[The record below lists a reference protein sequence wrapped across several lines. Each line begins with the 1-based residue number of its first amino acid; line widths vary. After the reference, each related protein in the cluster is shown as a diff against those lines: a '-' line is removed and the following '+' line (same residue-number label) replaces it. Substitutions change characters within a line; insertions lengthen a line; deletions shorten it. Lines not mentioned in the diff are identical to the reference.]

1 MSKSKE
7 KILADTINYL
17 NFYKDHY
24 NYTISE
30 NEIAGFKSPPLSKQ
44 KPVKI
49 KIASPAEDKLKDKLN
64 VALNPEAESIGIK
77 ESIDDFYQSEK
88 ESWMDCSTLDAF
100 ANEIKDCPKC
110 KILAETRKQVV
121 FGTGNPD
128 ADVVVVGE
136 APGADEDEQ
145 GKPFVG
151 RAGKLLTDILKAINF
166 TREEVYICNI
176 LKCRPPGNRNPL
188 PEEIMN
194 CEPYLFKQLEIIK
207 PKMILA
213 VGAFAA
219 QTLLKSKETLG
230 KMRGKFHTYNGI
242 KMMVTFH
249 PAALLRNPGWK
260 KPTWEDVQLFRAE
273 YDRMKTK

>member
-1 MSKSKE
+1 MNNDKN
-7 KILADTINYL
+7 KILNDTINYL
-17 NFYKDHY
+17 KFYNEHY
-24 NYTISE
+24 NYSISQIE
-30 NEIAGFKSPPLSKQ
+30 MKEHSKDNSLFQQDEVKEKYKSVSDVEIFKL
-44 KPVKI
+44 
-49 KIASPAEDKLKDKLN
+49 KLKDEEVTVVKDAGRNSFQSTKEDWMECKTL
-64 VALNPEAESIGIK
+64 EAFSH
-77 ESIDDFYQSEK
+77 
-88 ESWMDCSTLDAF
+88 
-100 ANEIKDCPKC
+100 EIKNCPKC
-110 KILAETRKQVV
+110 KILFETRKQVV

-128 ADVVVVGE
+128 ANVVVVGE

-166 TREEVYICNI
+166 NRDEVYICNI

-188 PEEIMN
+188 PDEIVN
-194 CEPYLFKQLEIIK
+194 CEPYLFKQLEMIK

-213 VGAFAA
+213 VGTFAA
-219 QTLLKSKETLG
+219 QTLLKSKETLS
-230 KMRGKFHTYNGI
+230 KMRGKFHIYNGI

-273 YDRMKTK
+273 YDRMLNSK

>member
-1 MSKSKE
+1 MNKGKN
-7 KILADTINYL
+7 KILSDAINYL
-17 NFYKDHY
+17 KFYNEHY
-24 NYTISE
+24 NYIISE
-30 NEIAGFKSPPLSKQ
+30 NEISHLKKSINIFHQGEIKEKPKSIPDVVVTMQ
-44 KPVKI
+44 KPKD
-49 KIASPAEDKLKDKLN
+49 AEVTSVRD
-64 VALNPEAESIGIK
+64 EARNSIQFIK
-77 ESIDDFYQSEK
+77 EN
-88 ESWMDCSTLDAF
+88 WMDCNTLDSF
-100 ANEIKDCPKC
+100 SNEIRNCPKC

-136 APGADEDEQ
+136 APGVDEDEY

-151 RAGKLLTDILKAINF
+151 RAGKLLTEILKAINF
-166 TREEVYICNI
+166 SRDEVYICNI

-188 PEEIMN
+188 PHEIVN

-219 QTLLKSKETLG
+219 QTLLKTKETLG

-242 KMMVTFH
+242 MMMVTFH

-273 YDRMKTK
+273 YDRMINSN

>member
-1 MSKSKE
+1 MSKGKN
-7 KILADTINYL
+7 KILNDTINYL
-17 NFYKDHY
+17 KFYNEHY
-24 NYTISE
+24 NYSISE
-30 NEIAGFKSPPLSKQ
+30 NEI
-44 KPVKI
+44 
-49 KIASPAEDKLKDKLN
+49 
-64 VALNPEAESIGIK
+64 PEPGKGISLFTQDEIK
-77 ESIDDFYQSEK
+77 EINKSIPDVAVTKMKFKVEGVTTVKDTGGNSFQLIK
-88 ESWMDCSTLDAF
+88 EDWMDCKTLESF
-100 ANEIKDCPKC
+100 FNEIKNCPKC
-110 KILAETRKQVV
+110 KILAATRKQVV

-145 GKPFVG
+145 GVPFVG

-166 TREEVYICNI
+166 SRDEVYICNI

-188 PEEIMN
+188 PDEIVN
-194 CEPYLFKQLEIIK
+194 CEPYLFKQLEMIK

-213 VGAFAA
+213 VGTFAA

-273 YDRMKTK
+273 YDRMINIK